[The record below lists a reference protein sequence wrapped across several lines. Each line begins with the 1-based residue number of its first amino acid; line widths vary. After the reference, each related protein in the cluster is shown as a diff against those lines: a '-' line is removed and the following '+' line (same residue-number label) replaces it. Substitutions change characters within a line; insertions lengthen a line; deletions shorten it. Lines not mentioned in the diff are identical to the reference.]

1 MMDIGS
7 MLGKLVLATI
17 LGGIVGWEREVHDRP
32 AGLRTHMLVC
42 LGSTLI
48 TLVSMSFGTTS
59 DPSRIAAQIVS
70 GIGFLGA
77 GTILRQG
84 NVVRGLT
91 TAASLWTTAGIGLA
105 VAVGKGLLI
114 LAVLT
119 TLIVFLTLSVLSR
132 LESSIG
138 KKNIRQLRLEIP
150 AQETSVLTETL
161 EKLVSM
167 GIVIRSISSREGAAG
182 MRIVDM
188 RVCVPRDIK
197 AESISEMLSSLPK
210 LTRFEWT

>member
-1 MMDIGS
+1 MTIGS

-48 TLVSMSFGTTS
+48 TLVSISFGATS

-70 GIGFLGA
+70 GIGFLSA

-105 VAVGKGLLI
+105 VAVGRELLI

-132 LESSIG
+132 LESSLG
-138 KKNIRQLRLEIP
+138 KKSIRQLSLEIP
-150 AQETSVLTETL
+150 AQEASVLTEIL
-161 EKLVSM
+161 EKLVGM
-167 GIVIRSISSREGAAG
+167 GIVIRSISSRESSTGI
-182 MRIVDM
+182 RIIDM

-197 AESISEMLSSLPK
+197 VESVSEMLSSQPK
-210 LTRFEWT
+210 LTHFEWT

>member
-1 MMDIGS
+1 MTIGS

-48 TLVSMSFGTTS
+48 TLVSISFGAKS

-84 NVVRGLT
+84 NFVRGLT

-105 VAVGKGLLI
+105 VAVGRELLI

-132 LESSIG
+132 LEASLG
-138 KKNIRQLRLEIP
+138 KKSIRQLRLEIP

-161 EKLVSM
+161 EKLVGM
-167 GIVIRSISSREGAAG
+167 GIVIRSISSRESSGG
-182 MRIVDM
+182 IRIIDM

-197 AESISEMLSSLPK
+197 VELVSEMLSSQPK
-210 LTRFEWT
+210 LTHFEWT